1 MKTNLTKRQI
11 QSMADRMLERARTTS
26 YIIDQE
32 EKTYLH
38 YGGNAC
44 LLRYFKLSQ
53 LLKIQ
58 VKAYNRLKNYS
69 YNCKK

>member
-1 MKTNLTKRQI
+1 MKKNLTKRQL

-26 YIIDQE
+26 YLIDQVE
-32 EKTYLH
+32 ETYLH
-38 YGGNAC
+38 YGSNTS
-44 LLRYFKLSQ
+44 LLRHFKLSQ